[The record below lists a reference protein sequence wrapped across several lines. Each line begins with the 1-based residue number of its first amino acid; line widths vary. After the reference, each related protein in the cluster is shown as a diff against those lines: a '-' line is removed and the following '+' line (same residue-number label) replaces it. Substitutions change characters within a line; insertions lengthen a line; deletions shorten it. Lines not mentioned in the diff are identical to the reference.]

1 MESAALPTL
10 QMLARFATGAS
21 FSADSRGGGRES
33 NSRFLPFMIQMARH
47 LLDEGSSSQCH
58 TMAKAVSTYLSS
70 SAAEP
75 RPSTPPGV
83 HTSGGTEDTVQ
94 FMMVTSLLSESYES
108 WSQHRRAFL
117 QRGIYHAYMQRT
129 HGRPSRAS
137 PDAITAVA
145 GADSGCSSGTA
156 SAGTGGANELFSTI
170 QPMLV
175 YTGLIEQLQHF
186 CKVKR
191 RPTQAGPARAEGT
204 SSSGE
209 ESVESWESVMK
220 ERLLNAKEMMGFSK
234 ELLLWLDDMNSAC
247 DLQEAFDVMG
257 VLADVLSSGFAQCE
271 EFVQAAIDAGKS

>member
-47 LLDEGSSSQCH
+47 LLDEGCSSQCQ

-70 SAAEP
+70 SAAES

-108 WSQHRRAFL
+108 WSRHRRAFL
-117 QRGIYHAYMQRT
+117 QRGIYHAYMQRI

-137 PDAITAVA
+137 PDVITAAA
-145 GADSGCSSGTA
+145 GADSGCSSRTA
-156 SAGTGGANELFSTI
+156 SAGTVGVNELFSTI

-191 RPTQAGPARAEGT
+191 PTQAGSARSEGT

-209 ESVESWESVMK
+209 ESVESWETVMK
-220 ERLLNAKEMMGFSK
+220 ERLLNAKEMMGLSK
-234 ELLLWLDDMNSAC
+234 ELLSWLDDMNSAC

-271 EFVQAAIDAGKS
+271 EFVQAAIDEGKS